1 VQALAERR
9 MDVACVQETQW
20 RGSGCRLFGAIGKR
34 YKLFWMGSKAKNDGV
49 KISVAQK
56 WLDGVVSVERHS
68 ETVLVLKLVLHDCLL
83 NVLIVYA
90 PHSGKPDEEKER
102 FWNKVFFMWYAYHIL
117 IQNEL
122 LERVDTFPYL
132 GSQITEDGECV
143 TELHTRLNR
152 RQAIGASLQKI
163 WKSHSIPISTKIQL
177 MKR

>member
-1 VQALAERR
+1 

-56 WLDGVVSVERHS
+56 WLDSVVSVERHS

-83 NVLIVYA
+83 NVFMVYA

-102 FWNKVFFMWYAYHIL
+102 FWNKVFSCGMRTTYSFRMNYWSGWIL
-117 IQNEL
+117 S
-122 LERVDTFPYL
+122 RTL
-132 GSQITEDGECV
+132 GP
-143 TELHTRLNR
+143 R
-152 RQAIGASLQKI
+152 LQKMA
-163 WKSHSIPISTKIQL
+163 SV
-177 MKR
+177 